1 MQFTLHYIIRQ
12 IIKLFIIMKNII
24 QLNRFKCF
32 HKFFILSI
40 SVVLFSS
47 FTGKGIQFNLNNE
60 QIILRDTVPGKEL
73 NNINWSNVNRM
84 VASNGALIASLKT
97 NETLIIARKDY
108 EIFASEN
115 GKISESKNNA
125 IFFKVEIEPEYPGG
139 ADAWSAYLKN
149 NMHYPKEAINGTV
162 IVQLLVDQE
171 GNVQDAECVSGP
183 VTGGLR
189 EEALRLVK
197 ASGKWHPAIQN
208 FWIVKAYKK
217 LPVPFNFESQQ
228 QKFNQVVST
237 ADSGSNNTESEYP
250 GGKQAW
256 MRYLIQHIRYP
267 LSAMNNNI
275 QGTVIV
281 KFIID
286 DKGRLKQLDAISGAM
301 ELRQEAIR
309 IIKESGRW
317 IPAKENGKPIK
328 SERQQTITFKREFPA
343 S

>member
-1 MQFTLHYIIRQ
+1 
-12 IIKLFIIMKNII
+12 MKNII
-24 QLNRFKCF
+24 LLNRFKYF
-32 HKFFILSI
+32 QKFLIFPI

-60 QIILRDTVPGKEL
+60 QRAIRDTVPAKQL
-73 NNINWSNVNRM
+73 NNIKWNNVKRM

-115 GKISESKNNA
+115 GKISESKYNE
-125 IFFKVEIEPEYPGG
+125 IFSKVEIEPEYPGG

-149 NMHYPKEAINGTV
+149 NMHYPKEAINGNINGTV

-208 FWIVKAYKK
+208 FLIVKAYKK
-217 LPVPFNFESQQ
+217 QPVPFNLESQQ
-228 QKFNQVVST
+228 QKFNQVAST
-237 ADSGSNNTESEYP
+237 ADSGSNKTESEYP

-256 MRYLIQHIRYP
+256 MMYLMQHLRYP

-317 IPAKENGKPIK
+317 IPAKENGKAIK
-328 SERQQTITFKREFPA
+328 SERQQTITFKREFPTD
-343 S
+343 SQQKKG

>member
-1 MQFTLHYIIRQ
+1 
-12 IIKLFIIMKNII
+12 MKNII
-24 QLNRFKCF
+24 LLNRFKYF
-32 HKFFILSI
+32 QIFLILSI
-40 SVVLFSS
+40 SVVLFCS
-47 FTGKGIQFNLNNE
+47 FTVKGIQFNLNNE

-73 NNINWSNVNRM
+73 NNINWSNVKRM

-115 GKISESKNNA
+115 GKISESKYNE
-125 IFFKVEIEPEYPGG
+125 IFSKVEIEPEYPGG

-149 NMHYPKEAINGTV
+149 NMHYPKEAINGNINGTV
-162 IVQLLVDQE
+162 IVQLVVDQE
-171 GNVQDAECVSGP
+171 GNVQDAECIDGP

-189 EEALRLVK
+189 EEALRLVQ

-208 FWIVKAYKK
+208 FRIVKAYKK
-217 LPVPFNFESQQ
+217 QPVPFNRESQQ

-237 ADSGSNNTESEYP
+237 SDSSSNITESEYP
-250 GGKQAW
+250 GGKQGW
-256 MRYLIQHIRYP
+256 MMYLMQHLRYP

-281 KFIID
+281 KFIINE
-286 DKGRLKQLDAISGAM
+286 KGRLKQLDAISGPK

-309 IIKESGRW
+309 VIQESGRW
-317 IPAKENGKPIK
+317 MPAKENGKPIK
-328 SERQQTITFKREFPA
+328 SEREQAITFKREFPA